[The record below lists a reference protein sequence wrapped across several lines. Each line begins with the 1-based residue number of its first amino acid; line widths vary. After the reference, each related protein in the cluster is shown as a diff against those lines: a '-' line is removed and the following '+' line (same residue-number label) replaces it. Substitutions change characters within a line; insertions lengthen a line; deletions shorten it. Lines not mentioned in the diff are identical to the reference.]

1 MTKVNYSFSLQTED
15 GLSVTLPGN
24 NDVDIIDSGNIT
36 VQKGKEVPINIQPL
50 AWDKVEFIII
60 Q

>member
-36 VQKGKEVPINIQPL
+36 VQKGKVVPINIQPL